1 MQIVEKKLTE
11 LTPYEN
17 NPRMN
22 EDAVDG
28 VAESIKNYG
37 FKVPLVIDRD
47 GVIVCGH
54 TRYKAAEKLGLT
66 TVPCVVADDLNEKQ
80 IKAFRIA
87 DNKTSDLS
95 IWDNKKLLEELDGL
109 EDLFTGFTESDL
121 FEDTL
126 DNVDLDAL
134 EENEKGVVYEIKIKT
149 NSKEKADK
157 IMADWETID
166 L

>member
-1 MQIVEKKLTE
+1 MQIVEKK